1 MSDLPSYIEQQSR
14 STSSS
19 TNTDKAVVNMDNLG
33 DTSRYHP
40 ASEPSYYDNNDQDH
54 TGTTDSEMIND
65 SNDSS
70 MISKKSPVVCAVP
83 LNALL
88 DIVRHSDSTAPPT
101 KKVKSSAS
109 SNDTPTMPCNTDI
122 HHDGAT
128 GDNGNGNGKKRPL
141 PDSTQSGTKAEV
153 PKKVPNV
160 PNSPL
165 HIPEKKKGISVWAL
179 NLARTTQKTDL
190 RLVKNK
196 KKISRKKMEQ
206 WLRAVAY
213 LKTKNHYTPTVPEEV
228 TPSVVTSHVPCT
240 SNTVQPWRCLMCNHM
255 MSVRSTNC
263 SRCNHV
269 CTHVTTPQP
278 TGVLSVP
285 QGTRVYPKP
294 LTAHAKAGSQ
304 RVSALAHEKPPD
316 RPPLEKPFQEPFE
329 RPIEKNQSSQ
339 QGRGSSQFT
348 VIDDVGKNKNARI
361 DNSEY
366 ICRSVEVHIPT
377 ERMTPRSGDVL
388 IVSKVPKGAFS
399 SSSSS
404 SSNLSAR
411 NAAHMATMHASA
423 TTTTAA
429 SLKGPSAPRHVNSV
443 SAAAAPS
450 SSSSS
455 GSSSRTTA
463 PAPSSSTSISS
474 STSAPAPSKVASKT
488 ATATATGAST
498 SSKTSN
504 TTSSSSTSSTSS
516 LTPAPPIISSV
527 TSTTGSSSQSF
538 IDLTNDD
545 DEPCIV
551 REVFTTKQLEN
562 TIPARTQQ
570 QRTSEPTS
578 SSTHTNNNGN
588 QKKRS
593 HPSAFDN
600 DVSTNSSNT
609 AAKNKHPKSSEAAPK
624 VQNHAPKVSSPINDR
639 GRPATQAPP
648 PPPTFSSSSSFVPT
662 SSRGS
667 SSSYNGS
674 ATAGSVYTGQAPRP
688 FQPPPPPPPYP
699 PMHRYFQNLSESFK
713 APLNDKT
720 NQNTRFCRRS
730 VPLAKGNH
738 SLQSIDSPESFNKL
752 NVDDFSTG

>member
-1 MSDLPSYIEQQSR
+1 MDSLSDP
-14 STSSS
+14 
-19 TNTDKAVVNMDNLG
+19 N
-33 DTSRYHP
+33 RYHS
-40 ASEPSYYDNNDQDH
+40 AREPSYYDNNDQDH

-70 MISKKSPVVCAVP
+70 MILKKGHVVCAAP

-88 DIVRHSDSTAPPT
+88 DVVRHSDSVAPPT
-101 KKVKSSAS
+101 KKLKSSGTS
-109 SNDTPTMPCNTDI
+109 TDTTTIPCNTDI
-122 HHDGAT
+122 HYDGST

-141 PDSTQSGTKAEV
+141 FDNTQSGTKAEV
-153 PKKVPNV
+153 PKKVQNV
-160 PNSPL
+160 QNGPL

-190 RLVKNK
+190 RLVRNK
-196 KKISRKKMEQ
+196 KKISHKKMEQ

-213 LKTKNHYTPTVPEEV
+213 LKTKNHYTPTEPEEV
-228 TPSVVTSHVPCT
+228 TPSVVTSHVPCPF
-240 SNTVQPWRCLMCNHM
+240 NTVQPWKCLMCNHM

-294 LTAHAKAGSQ
+294 LTAHAKVGSQ

-316 RPPLEKPFQEPFE
+316 RPSLEKPSQKPFE

-339 QGRGSSQFT
+339 HGRGSSQFT
-348 VIDDVGKNKNARI
+348 AIDDVGKNKSARI

-377 ERMTPRSGDVL
+377 ERMIPRSSDVS
-388 IVSKVPKGAFS
+388 IVSKIPKVSSS

-404 SSNLSAR
+404 SSNLSAK
-411 NAAHMATMHASA
+411 NAAHLATMHAA
-423 TTTTAA
+423 ATAA
-429 SLKGPSAPRHVNSV
+429 AVSSKGPSASRPINSV
-443 SAAAAPS
+443 STASSPS
-450 SSSSS
+450 SSSSAFSLSS
-455 GSSSRTTA
+455 GSSSRKTA
-463 PAPSSSTSISS
+463 PAPSSSTSSS
-474 STSAPAPSKVASKT
+474 SLTLAPAPIEVASKT

-498 SSKTSN
+498 SSKTSSS
-504 TTSSSSTSSTSS
+504 TATLSSST
-516 LTPAPPIISSV
+516 LIPAPPIISSV
-527 TSTTGSSSQSF
+527 TSSSGRSSQSF
-538 IDLTNDD
+538 IDLTIDD

-551 REVFTTKQLEN
+551 RKVHTTKQLEN
-562 TIPARTQQ
+562 TNPARTQQ

-578 SSTHTNNNGN
+578 SSTHTNNSNNGN

-600 DVSTNSSNT
+600 DVSTSSSNT
-609 AAKNKHPKSSEAAPK
+609 ATKNKHPKSSEAAPK
-624 VQNHAPKVSSPINDR
+624 VQNHAPKVPSPRNDR
-639 GRPATQAPP
+639 GRPTPQAFPPP

-667 SSSYNGS
+667 SSSSSYNGS
-674 ATAGSVYTGQAPRP
+674 ATSGAVYTGQAPRP

-699 PMHRYFQNLSESFK
+699 PMPRYFQNHSESLK
-713 APLNDKT
+713 APPSDKT

-730 VPLAKGNH
+730 IPLAKGNH